1 MKSKIKAKKSKKVKK
16 IKDGDDLLDG
26 PEDEDRNPSDDSS
39 SDDEVT
45 KQEVKDE
52 AQIDAF
58 NKKRD

>member
-26 PEDEDRNPSDDSS
+26 PEDEERNPSDDSS